1 MTVKEKLKEEK
12 DLEIA
17 RRKEEKERE
26 VAYHQQW
33 QKPKKV
39 ETYTTTQVDAQRQNS
54 FYLLPR
60 LPFGSPLQPTHSCE
74 SARTAMAPSS
84 MAHP

>member
-39 ETYTTTQVDAQRQNS
+39 ETYTKQVHGSTGVKIKTIERRIYPNGVVKE
-54 FYLLPR
+54 R
-60 LPFGSPLQPTHSCE
+60 LKKVEKDTGGS
-74 SARTAMAPSS
+74 RRRIF
-84 MAHP
+84 